1 MSKYKV
7 KIYNKISE
15 IGLSNLR
22 LNSFR
27 ITQSEKDPDAILL
40 RSYDL
45 NDVKLPISLKAIGRA
60 GAGVNNIPVKECTKN
75 GVVVFNTPGANANA
89 VKELVLG
96 SLFLGSRDI
105 LGGIEYAKSISSK
118 GDNINQ
124 LVESNKSKFKG
135 MEVKGKTL
143 GVIGLGAIGMM
154 VANNAVDLGVNVLG
168 YDPFISINRA
178 WGLSSKVKQAL
189 DLKKLLSICD
199 YVSLHTPLTDST
211 REFFNMALIKHAKEG
226 LKVLNFARPEIVKE
240 KDIIDGLDR
249 SILGAYFTDFPTK
262 KLLNT
267 DNVICMPHIGAST
280 HEAEENCS
288 IMISEQISDY
298 LINGNIVNSV
308 NFPECAIERTTD
320 NRLVII
326 NKNIPNILSQITTL
340 LGSEDLNIYEM
351 VNKSRQ
357 EIAYTIVDVGRKPSD
372 ELIRKIKMIEGVTS
386 LRLLQK

>member
-226 LKVLNFARPEIVKE
+226 LKVLNFDRPEIVKE
-240 KDIIDGLDR
+240 
-249 SILGAYFTDFPTK
+249 